1 MKTEALDFADRLAQ
15 RGIDRRDFLKFCGL
29 MAATLALPRT
39 GITHIAKAL
48 AATPRPPVVW
58 LEFQDCTGDTESF
71 LRASQPS
78 VDEFLLDRISL
89 DYHETLMAP
98 AGGGTELSLSDTI
111 RTYPG
116 EYIAIVEGSIPTANG
131 GTFCMIRGRT
141 AVSILQ
147 EVAAGARFIVA
158 AGSCAYDGGLAAAA
172 PNPTGAT
179 GVAGA
184 IPGLTNLINLPGC
197 PANAVNISAA
207 LVYFLTY
214 GDLPA
219 LDGNRRPTFAYS
231 NRIHEHCERRQYYN
245 RDQKVHAW
253 GDAGHRLGWC
263 LEEMGC
269 RGPETRSNCYDV
281 KWNDGTSWPIG
292 SGHPCV
298 GCTNPH
304 FWDTMTPF
312 YHGDD

>member
-1 MKTEALDFADRLAQ
+1 MKAKAVDFTDRLAQ
-15 RGIDRRDFLKFCGL
+15 RGIDRRDFLKFCGV

-39 GITHIAKAL
+39 GITRISKAL

-98 AGGGTELSLSDTI
+98 AGDGTELSLSDTI

-131 GTFCMIRGRT
+131 GTFCMVRGRT
-141 AVSILQ
+141 ALSILQ
-147 EVAAGARFIVA
+147 KVAASARYIVA

-184 IPGLTNLINLPGC
+184 IPNPTNLINLPGC
-197 PANAVNISAA
+197 PTNVMNISAA
-207 LVYFLTY
+207 LVYILTY
-214 GDLPA
+214 GDLPPWTEA
-219 LDGNRRPTFAYS
+219 ADRPLLTAVGSTNTVSGGSTTTAIRRFAPGAM
-231 NRIHEHCERRQYYN
+231 Q
-245 RDQKVHAW
+245 DTAW
-253 GDAGHRLGWC
+253 GGAWRRWGAAGLRPVATVTTSNGMTGRVGPSGPGTPAWDA
-263 LEEMGC
+263 
-269 RGPETRSNCYDV
+269 PTRIS
-281 KWNDGTSWPIG
+281 GTR
-292 SGHPCV
+292 
-298 GCTNPH
+298 
-304 FWDTMTPF
+304 
-312 YHGDD
+312 